1 MEVRGTKMNKNII
14 ISQASNL
21 IMSNEG
27 CVLKSYKDTRG
38 IWTIGY
44 GTTFIDNKPVT
55 SGMTITQND
64 AANYLE
70 EYVSVLYD
78 TISTKLPNLTDN
90 QMIAVLDFSYNVGL
104 NAFLNSTMYKYLSG
118 GKISQASGQF
128 LLWVYSNGKKLS
140 GLVRR
145 RTEEKQIFDEG

>member
-1 MEVRGTKMNKNII
+1 MGDQDTKMNKSNI
-14 ISQASNL
+14 ISQASKL
-21 IMSNEG
+21 IMGNEG
-27 CVLKSYKDTRG
+27 CILKSYKDTAG

-55 SGMTITQND
+55 SGMNISQND

-70 EYVSVLYD
+70 EYVGVLYD
-78 TISTKLPNLTDN
+78 TISSKLPNLTDN
-90 QMIAVLDFSYNVGL
+90 QMIAILDFSYNVGL
-104 NAFLNSTMYKYLSG
+104 NAFLNSTMFKYLSG

-145 RTEEKQIFDEG
+145 RTEEKQIFDKG

>member
-1 MEVRGTKMNKNII
+1 MEDQDIKMDKNLIIKSASNII
-14 ISQASNL
+14 
-21 IMSNEG
+21 MENEG
-27 CVLKSYKDTRG
+27 CILKSYKDTAG

-145 RTEEKQIFDEG
+145 RSEEKQIFDEG